1 MKYTIEGEVESVGEV
16 QQISEKFKKADFALI
31 VPDGKYPQ
39 LIPFQLTGQ
48 NTSIIDTL
56 KAGDFVEVSFN
67 LRGRRANN
75 GKVYGSN
82 DAWLVKVLKKGAVK
96 VEPSLDAPDD
106 SDVPF

>member
-1 MKYTIEGEVESVGEV
+1 MKFTIEGEVEYVGAV
-16 QQISEKFKKADFALI
+16 QQISEKFKKAEFALH

-48 NTSIIDTL
+48 NTSIIDTF

-82 DAWLVKVLKKGAVK
+82 DAWLVKVLKAGVK
-96 VEPSLDAPDD
+96 QPEPELGPDD
-106 SDVPF
+106 DIPF